1 MMSLNHATNATGKR
15 KCAIS
20 RAWIQPG
27 SGAFTVNNRP
37 LDSYFPR
44 ATNRSMVT
52 FPIEMANLQGKLD
65 VTATIVGG
73 GNSGQAGA
81 LRHAVSKALVTMD
94 PALRPLLKK
103 EGLLT
108 RDSRITERKKFGQK
122 GARARFQFSKR

>member
-1 MMSLNHATNATGKR
+1 MPLTNATNATGKR
-15 KCAIS
+15 KCSIA
-20 RAWIQPG
+20 RTWIQAG
-27 SGAFTVNNRP
+27 SGLFTVNNRS
-37 LDSYFPR
+37 LESYFPR
-44 ATNRSMVT
+44 ATNRSTVT
-52 FPIEMANLQGKLD
+52 SPIEMVNLQGKLD

-81 LRHAVSKALVTMD
+81 LRHALSKALVTMD
-94 PALRPLLKK
+94 PSLRPVLKK